1 MLRLFKLTLVLMAL
15 AFMATSPAQARA
27 FFWYA
32 DGKGNIITE
41 PVEKDPPV
49 ETAAS
54 TPTAVDTPSTPH
66 SGQASGNTADAPPSW
81 LPAGGLLAL
90 AGLVLGYGSMLAGII
105 QKRHLITAGLVLAAL
120 ALYAAGADSGS
131 AGFII
136 AGVAFE
142 MAFWVRL
149 LPRRQSRRDTPP

>member
-66 SGQASGNTADAPPSW
+66 SGQASGNTADAPHHGCP
-81 LPAGGLLAL
+81 PAACWHWPAWCWATGRCWP
-90 AGLVLGYGSMLAGII
+90 GSSRNGI
-105 QKRHLITAGLVLAAL
+105 
-120 ALYAAGADSGS
+120 
-131 AGFII
+131 
-136 AGVAFE
+136 
-142 MAFWVRL
+142 
-149 LPRRQSRRDTPP
+149 